1 MAILE
6 GSSLEDTVRVA
17 EEVRQGLEHRTSIGP
32 AGEELHAT
40 VSAGC
45 AVVDDAEPTREAL
58 IRAADVGLFMAKR
71 AGRNGV
77 AAA

>member
-1 MAILE
+1 
-6 GSSLEDTVRVA
+6 VA
-17 EEVRQGLEHRTSIGP
+17 EEVRLSLEHRTIVGP

-71 AGRNGV
+71 AGRNQVV
-77 AAA
+77 AA